1 MPFRIDEIV
10 YTVWLTAA
18 LTSSIVFT
26 LLTCDTKAER
36 FEDDDPDSPANKAKR
51 EAQEKKKK
59 EMEAEQKQMQ
69 EGLKK
74 GEFRPVD
81 PNETINEV
89 ASNWGAA
96 MAMARAKGD
105 EKYFERPAQ
114 AQGSDTP
121 LADSDGSKESKE
133 SKEKPKQKFRPANDN
148 ETVNEV
154 VSNWGA
160 AQAMLQ
166 KREGVANVPAKPPP
180 APALLRP
187 QGKSTPLKG
196 FRPAN
201 DNETVNEVV
210 SNWGAA
216 QAMLQKKEGVA
227 NVPAKPP
234 PAPAL
239 ARPQAKA
246 TPMKG
251 FRPANDNETVNEVVS
266 NWGAAQAMLQKKEGA
281 ANVPA
286 KPAVPPPPRP
296 QAKAPLKGF
305 RPANDNETVNEVVS
319 NWGAAQ
325 GMLMKNPI
333 PQKPPPPKPAPKPP
347 PGMGKVRKAND
358 FETID
363 ECVSN
368 WGAVQALAKKKGA

>member
-1 MPFRIDEIV
+1 
-10 YTVWLTAA
+10 
-18 LTSSIVFT
+18 
-26 LLTCDTKAER
+26 
-36 FEDDDPDSPANKAKR
+36 
-51 EAQEKKKK
+51 
-59 EMEAEQKQMQ
+59 MEAEQKQMQ

-114 AQGSDTP
+114 AQGYR
-121 LADSDGSKESKE
+121 LLVHFLYAFLVVDGSKESKE

-227 NVPAKPP
+227 NVP
-234 PAPAL
+234 
-239 ARPQAKA
+239 
-246 TPMKG
+246 G
-251 FRPANDNETVNEVVS
+251 
-266 NWGAAQAMLQKKEGA
+266 
-281 ANVPA
+281 
-286 KPAVPPPPRP
+286 
-296 QAKAPLKGF
+296 
-305 RPANDNETVNEVVS
+305 
-319 NWGAAQ
+319 
-325 GMLMKNPI
+325 
-333 PQKPPPPKPAPKPP
+333 
-347 PGMGKVRKAND
+347 
-358 FETID
+358 
-363 ECVSN
+363 CV
-368 WGAVQALAKKKGA
+368 

>member
-1 MPFRIDEIV
+1 
-10 YTVWLTAA
+10 
-18 LTSSIVFT
+18 
-26 LLTCDTKAER
+26 
-36 FEDDDPDSPANKAKR
+36 
-51 EAQEKKKK
+51 
-59 EMEAEQKQMQ
+59 MEAEQKQMQ

-114 AQGSDTP
+114 AQGYRLLVHFLYTF
-121 LADSDGSKESKE
+121 LVVE
-133 SKEKPKQKFRPANDN
+133 KFRPANDN

-266 NWGAAQAMLQKKEGA
+266 NWGAAQAMLQK
-281 ANVPA
+281 
-286 KPAVPPPPRP
+286 
-296 QAKAPLKGF
+296 
-305 RPANDNETVNEVVS
+305 
-319 NWGAAQ
+319 
-325 GMLMKNPI
+325 NPI

>member
-1 MPFRIDEIV
+1 MNNICIPLFAVQASPRMVECRLEPIFECRIDEIV

-216 QAMLQKKEGVA
+216 QAMLQKKEG
-227 NVPAKPP
+227 
-234 PAPAL
+234 
-239 ARPQAKA
+239 
-246 TPMKG
+246 
-251 FRPANDNETVNEVVS
+251 
-266 NWGAAQAMLQKKEGA
+266 A